1 MRKEKHSQFEVK
13 QTNLIKKK
21 IQIMRKFFHIS
32 FGLKLFDF
40 LFSSVTVKFRGSDD
54 WECKHSLVP

>member
-1 MRKEKHSQFEVK
+1 
-13 QTNLIKKK
+13 
-21 IQIMRKFFHIS
+21 MRKFFHIS

-40 LFSSVTVKFRGSDD
+40 LFSSVTVKFCGSDN